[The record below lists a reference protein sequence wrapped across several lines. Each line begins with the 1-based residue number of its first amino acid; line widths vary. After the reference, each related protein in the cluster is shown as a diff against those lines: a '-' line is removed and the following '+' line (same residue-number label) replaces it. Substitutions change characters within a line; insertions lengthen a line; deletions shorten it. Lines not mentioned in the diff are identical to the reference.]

1 MKKLNDDDLQRIKA
15 YSPNLFK
22 TEKKKPMKQADA
34 SELFKS
40 EFNYPKSKFEQLA
53 DQWMFDEPSIKK
65 RQEQMMLQEHLQ
77 SLKSKALKQQAV
89 LFAVASKQ
97 GVRVPQ

>member
-1 MKKLNDDDLQRIKA
+1 
-15 YSPNLFK
+15 
-22 TEKKKPMKQADA
+22 
-34 SELFKS
+34 
-40 EFNYPKSKFEQLA
+40 
-53 DQWMFDEPSIKK
+53 
-65 RQEQMMLQEHLQ
+65 MMLQEHLQ